1 MNVLALIAF
10 SLWALFMR
18 YLPKIMEF
26 IKLKQWSA
34 NVPGPTMAELIET
47 VKKGRKYIREY

>member
-1 MNVLALIAF
+1 
-10 SLWALFMR
+10 
-18 YLPKIMEF
+18 MEF

-47 VKKGRKYIREY
+47 VKKGRKYLENIKNYEDFV